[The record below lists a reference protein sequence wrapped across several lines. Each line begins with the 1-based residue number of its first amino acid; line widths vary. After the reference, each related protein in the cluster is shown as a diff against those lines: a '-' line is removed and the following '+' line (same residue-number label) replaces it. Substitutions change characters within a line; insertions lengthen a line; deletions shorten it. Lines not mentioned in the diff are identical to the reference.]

1 MATEAPMTSLDERI
15 IAIVMGRPTINA
27 QAILDDCAR
36 KDGEASS
43 DALLGEVETSLDRLT
58 KRGKLTVSHP
68 YGVNPNGADL
78 SQRYYVLGSQP
89 CYVGE

>member
-1 MATEAPMTSLDERI
+1 MTTQAPTRTLDERI

-43 DALLGEVETSLDRLT
+43 DALLGEVEASLDRLT
-58 KRGKLTVSHP
+58 RRGTIKVSYP
-68 YGVNPNGADL
+68 VGVNPDGADL
-78 SQRYYVLGSQP
+78 SQRYYILANQP
-89 CYVGE
+89 RYVKE

>member
-1 MATEAPMTSLDERI
+1 MVTETPMASLDERI

-43 DALLGEVETSLDRLT
+43 DALLGEVETSLKRLT
-58 KRGKLTVSHP
+58 ETGRINVQYPSGIDP
-68 YGVNPNGADL
+68 AIANP
-78 SQRYYVLGSQP
+78 SQRYYFPAGQP
-89 CYVGE
+89 CFTQ